1 MPDRRQ
7 NEGVLGELLVSRY
20 LVENNYWVYKS
31 LSAHNPI
38 DIIGIN
44 DTGSILLLD
53 AKCEAWRF
61 DRMQTG
67 DRSAFRKNPSRIYRV
82 LTPKQ
87 KLLGVRMAYA
97 NTQAGTVHIVP
108 SLNKKIPHQL

>member
-38 DIIGIN
+38 DIIGSVFI
-44 DTGSILLLD
+44 
-53 AKCEAWRF
+53 A
-61 DRMQTG
+61 
-67 DRSAFRKNPSRIYRV
+67 V
-82 LTPKQ
+82 
-87 KLLGVRMAYA
+87 
-97 NTQAGTVHIVP
+97 GTVYTAKYCLLTI
-108 SLNKKIPHQL
+108 NK